1 MRKPLL
7 ILLGLLSGAVVS
19 TGVLADEKTNPA
31 IPVANKQELQKA
43 VGKEISVVGEV
54 LRTGKSSSGHLFL
67 NFVANGEFV
76 VFIPSDVAKKFPQD
90 APATALQGDSV
101 LVRGRLERFRG
112 KLQIRL
118 DSASRLKTVKPKPG
132 SKADE
137 LPKPVELKAIGRDA
151 WISPAGVRY
160 SGRDPM
166 GLTRKA
172 HVLRHA
178 RDIPDRDG
186 PHGVFDGG
194 DEVAFAWIDEA
205 WKKIK
210 TNRIRPQTEDGRD
223 VYTVSMGRRVGF
235 LGGKTGA
242 KRNPPPLTKI
252 FIVVRKGAS
261 EVITAFPR

>member
-1 MRKPLL
+1 MRKPML
-7 ILLGLLSGAVVS
+7 ILLTLFLS
-19 TGVLADEKTNPA
+19 TGFVDHSAAKDAAKPPIPA
-31 IPVANKQELQKA
+31 ANKNDLQQA
-43 VGKEISVVGEV
+43 VGQEISVLGEV
-54 LRTGKSSSGHLFL
+54 ARTGKSSSGHVFL

-76 VFIPSDVAKKFPQD
+76 TFIPRDVVAKFPKNS
-90 APATALQGDSV
+90 APTSLQGQNV
-101 LVRGRLERFRG
+101 VVRGRLERFRG

-118 DSASRLKTVKPKPG
+118 QSADRLQIIKRKPG
-132 SKADE
+132 KQDK
-137 LPKPVELKAIGRDA
+137 LPEPVKLKSLGRDT

-160 SGRDPM
+160 SGRDPN

-178 RDIPDRDG
+178 RDIPNRDG

-194 DEVAFAWIDEA
+194 DDVAFAWIDEA

-210 TNRIRPQTEDGRD
+210 TDRIRPQSDDGRD

-242 KRNPPPLTKI
+242 ERNHPALRKI
-252 FIVVRKGAS
+252 FIVVRKGTS